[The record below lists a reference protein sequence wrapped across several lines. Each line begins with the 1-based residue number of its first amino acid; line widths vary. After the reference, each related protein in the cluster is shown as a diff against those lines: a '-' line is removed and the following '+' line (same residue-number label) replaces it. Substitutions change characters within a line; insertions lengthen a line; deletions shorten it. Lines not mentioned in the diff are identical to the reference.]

1 MVYLDSVKI
10 KKYIDVKNITNESV
24 TLKIDGEKLINDLY
38 NDICVDIT
46 DNDGPVQELECLD
59 APFIHIYPNEI
70 FNEKDCKQLAIE
82 LKNML
87 NNRIRSQLN
96 LK

>member
-10 KKYIDVKNITNESV
+10 KEYIDVKNITNESV
-24 TLKIDGEKLINDLY
+24 TLKLDGEKLINDLY
-38 NDICVDIT
+38 NDIRVDIK